1 MTETSP
7 FRGPGRRRDVQSLR
21 TQGRFSTREAPA
33 ASRCGGRPETSDRTH
48 HTEHVAHAKQ
58 PRREREGHGSD
69 HHQQRKMG
77 DELELLGRMVQGCGT
92 VGGTGEGVRVDDDE
106 AIDMVGMR
114 EERDGA
120 PIPGKEYQQQRS
132 ACFPAVS
139 LHPVQSG
146 DAAKI
151 GKSSGISVQQVH
163 LRKQGDRTSVRSP
176 SRINPPH
183 IGSMSSSERHCTGPI
198 PTSYSTARRTR
209 PKQDECRSRTTED
222 SRRRRPESAP
232 PTTPR

>member
-33 ASRCGGRPETSDRTH
+33 ASRCGWPETSDRTH
-48 HTEHVAHAKQ
+48 HTEHVAYAKQ

-106 AIDMVGMR
+106 AIDTVGMR

-139 LHPVQSG
+139 QHRIQL

-151 GKSSGISVQQVH
+151 LKSFGKFVQQAS
-163 LRKQGDRTSVRSP
+163 LRK
-176 SRINPPH
+176 
-183 IGSMSSSERHCTGPI
+183 
-198 PTSYSTARRTR
+198 
-209 PKQDECRSRTTED
+209 
-222 SRRRRPESAP
+222 
-232 PTTPR
+232 

>member
-1 MTETSP
+1 
-7 FRGPGRRRDVQSLR
+7 
-21 TQGRFSTREAPA
+21 
-33 ASRCGGRPETSDRTH
+33 
-48 HTEHVAHAKQ
+48 
-58 PRREREGHGSD
+58 
-69 HHQQRKMG
+69 MG
-77 DELELLGRMVQGCGT
+77 DELELLGRMVQGCGA

-106 AIDMVGMR
+106 AIDTVGMR

-132 ACFPAVS
+132 AYSPAVS

-151 GKSSGISVQQVH
+151 GKSSGIFVQQVH
-163 LRKQGDRTSVRSP
+163 LRKQGDRTEVRSP

-183 IGSMSSSERHCTGPI
+183 IGSMSSSERHCTEPT
-198 PTSYSTARRTR
+198 PTSYSTGRRTR
-209 PKQDECRSRTTED
+209 PKQDGCRSRTTED